1 MLFYPS
7 GETGCIFT
15 PGKKSRRDLML
26 RELLVTLMDCRGTN
40 GNYLFAKGRFVRRGF
55 SADPSFELTKSVII
69 KDSRT
74 TTTGCAHGLFLK
86 RYNSRGIWR
95 TLKRSVQL
103 PRAYECL
110 AAALRLQQAG
120 IATPEVLLASRYYLI
135 TEALPEGTVFLNRT
149 PELTADAADVIAKMH
164 DSGIYH
170 GDLNLRNIYFLD
182 GKYGFIDLDSAK
194 LFPKGIPKTLRRKD
208 MARLVSSCAIEYIW
222 CGEPL
227 SEEELEEFTNT
238 LANRYRMKTGA
249 ELGDPELKARI
260 QYLIRRK
267 RRG

>member
-1 MLFYPS
+1 
-7 GETGCIFT
+7 
-15 PGKKSRRDLML
+15 ML

-40 GNYLFAKGRFVRRGF
+40 GNYLFGKGRFVLRGF
-55 SADPSFELTKSVII
+55 SADPSFELAKCTVI
-69 KDSRT
+69 KDSKT

-110 AAALRLQQAG
+110 AAAIRLRQAG
-120 IATPEVLLASRYYLI
+120 IATPLVLLASRYYLI
-135 TEALPEGTVFLNRT
+135 TEALPEDTVFLNRK
-149 PELTADAADVIAKMH
+149 PELAADAADVIAKMH

-194 LFPKGIPKTLRRKD
+194 IFPKGIPKTLRRRD
-208 MARLVSSCAIEYIW
+208 LARLISSCAIEYLW
-222 CGEPL
+222 RGKPL
-227 SEEELEEFTNT
+227 SDAELDSMTDA
-238 LANRYRMKTGA
+238 LASRYREKTGIDTA
-249 ELGDPELKARI
+249 GPELRARI
-260 QYLIRRK
+260 RYLIRRK
-267 RRG
+267 RRH